1 MSPIEDYLWSNN
13 IQVWGYRV
21 ADRYVYFNTSEG
33 LFIQNEMGY
42 LYKESENLC
51 ERVV

>member
-1 MSPIEDYLWSNN
+1 MEPIEDYFWSNN
-13 IQVWGYRV
+13 IQILGNKVGNDVIR
-21 ADRYVYFNTSEG
+21 FNTSEG
-33 LFIQNEMGY
+33 NFIKTEMGH